1 MIKVAPYLNDKHRL
15 EISFF
20 YNIHSKFGNRYA
32 IQGTPES
39 FLSNEE
45 VVKMIWDKTDLQDIL
60 EKKKIR
66 LVGHVLR
73 HSYLLSSKRMLYK
86 R

>member
-45 VVKMIWDKTDLQDIL
+45 VVKMI
-60 EKKKIR
+60 
-66 LVGHVLR
+66 
-73 HSYLLSSKRMLYK
+73 
-86 R
+86 